1 VIAAAAFIIGIII
14 YISTSQAQSLILGI
28 VAAAGI
34 ACGATAIWRFALSQ
48 PWIPSLFGVP
58 LGIFIGELSTA

>member
-34 ACGATAIWRFALSQ
+34 ACGATAILLARSKKAN
-48 PWIPSLFGVP
+48 
-58 LGIFIGELSTA
+58 